1 MEIILMET
9 IENLG
14 GIGDKVNV
22 RSGYARN
29 YLIPGGKAKY
39 ATPENVAEFEARRAE
54 LEAAEAKAVATANER
69 FEQINNL
76 RVTIAANAGPE
87 GKLFG
92 SIGTIEIAEALSD
105 VGIAIE
111 KKEVRLPEGTLR
123 AVGEYDVKI
132 HLHTDTDAK
141 LFIVIVADEEEEE
154 S

>member
-39 ATPENVAEFEARRAE
+39 ATPENIEEFEKRRAE
-54 LEAAEAKAVATANER
+54 LEAAEAAAVAKASER

-92 SIGTIEIAEALSD
+92 SIGTIEIAEAMSD
-105 VGIAIE
+105 VGIEIE
-111 KKEVRLPEGTLR
+111 KKEVRLPEGPMR
-123 AVGEYDVKI
+123 AVGEYEISI

-141 LFIVIVADEEEEE
+141 IWIVVIPEEDEE
-154 S
+154 

>member
-1 MEIILMET
+1 MET
-9 IENLG
+9 IDNLG

-29 YLIPGGKAKY
+29 YLIPGKKAKY
-39 ATPENVAEFEARRAE
+39 ATPENIAEFETRRAE
-54 LEAAEAKAVATANER
+54 LEAAEAEAVAKAKER

-105 VGIAIE
+105 VGITIE

-132 HLHTDTDAK
+132 HLHTDTDAQ
-141 LFIVIVADEEEEE
+141 LYIVIVPEEDEDEA
-154 S
+154 

>member
-39 ATPENVAEFEARRAE
+39 ATPENIAEFEARRAE
-54 LEAAEAKAVATANER
+54 LEAAEAAAVARATER
-69 FEQINNL
+69 YEQLNNL
-76 RVTIAANAGPE
+76 RITIAANAGPE

-92 SIGTIEIAEALSD
+92 SIGTIEIANALSD
-105 VGIAIE
+105 VGIEIE

-123 AVGEYDVKI
+123 AVGEYDVSI

-141 LFIVIVADEEEEE
+141 INIVIVAEEDE
-154 S
+154 